1 MPESLKNAY
10 NKLKNGWTAHTREIM
25 LFAGV
30 LLVGIIGFELGV
42 VEGQSRVSA
51 PLVIEVP
58 TNPAVPEKTSGA
70 SAADTTKQPL
80 PNGKTSSSNQSAA
93 ALDPTSTCRF
103 VGSKNSDKYH
113 LPTCSFAKRIKPEN
127 RVCFASEDEAKAKG
141 YTAGCLK

>member
-1 MPESLKNAY
+1 MPELLKNAY
-10 NKLKNGWTAHTREIM
+10 NKLKNGWIAHAREMM
-25 LFAGV
+25 LFVGV
-30 LLVGIIGFELGV
+30 LLVGIIGFELGL
-42 VEGQSRVSA
+42 VEGRSGISA

-58 TNPAVPEKTSGA
+58 ASPKASEKTVDVSAMDTVKQSSKA
-70 SAADTTKQPL
+70 S
-80 PNGKTSSSNQSAA
+80 NTSPSNQSVTTPDSA
-93 ALDPTSTCRF
+93 STCTF